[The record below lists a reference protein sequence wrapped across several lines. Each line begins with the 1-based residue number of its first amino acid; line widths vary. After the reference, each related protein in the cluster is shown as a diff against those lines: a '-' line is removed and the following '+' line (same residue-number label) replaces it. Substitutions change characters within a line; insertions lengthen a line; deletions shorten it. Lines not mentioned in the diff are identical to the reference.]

1 MTARSRTTSWAALLL
16 AAALVAAG
24 STAAT
29 AGSTSGGTSV
39 TSATSDGAHLDPDRL
54 GSRTG
59 GPAPRLATN
68 STTSDTEKVQHI
80 TVSWKGTQK
89 YKDYNAS
96 AVVPGIGNVTL
107 VCKPSSTMVRLYA
120 SDRNAE
126 TQMWM
131 AKYETK
137 NDHAV
142 VAVKTAR
149 IYRYADAADDGTG
162 GTGYYSHEGLNQRTP
177 VENYSSGYMDGIIS
191 QRPGRNQPASGAAM
205 KPVTSFQLNWYWNGF
220 DHPED
225 YRSCKI
231 DAVFTTRL
239 DNRLGVNWH
248 GEADAEGN
256 VFQVSTLPAIGDM
269 LIRCETNNDGA
280 GGVQSIA
287 LVPTSK
293 NSSVYVEYVTG
304 EGRVEDHVDGFSSGY
319 DPETGKLGPFPLPR
333 NGMLR
338 LFFTVDGKTRAYIVS
353 SYFVTNNGRNPGLNV
368 CEVAA
373 AAY

>member
-1 MTARSRTTSWAALLL
+1 MTRRSRAACWTALLL
-16 AAALVAAG
+16 VAVLTAAGTGSAAA
-24 STAAT
+24 
-29 AGSTSGGTSV
+29 
-39 TSATSDGAHLDPDRL
+39 GAPTPDPARL

-59 GPAPRLATN
+59 GPAARLPGAAV
-68 STTSDTEKVQHI
+68 TTATEKVQHI

-89 YKDYNAS
+89 VKDYNAS

-107 VCKPSSTMVRLYA
+107 VCKPTSTMVRLYA
-120 SDRNAE
+120 SDRSAE

-162 GTGYYSHEGLNQRTP
+162 GTGYYAHEGLNQTP
-177 VENYSSGYMDGIIS
+177 SIENYSSGYMDGIIS
-191 QRPGRNQPASGAAM
+191 QRPGRNQAAAGAPM

-220 DHPED
+220 DYPDD

-239 DNRLGVNWH
+239 DTRLGVNWH

-256 VFQVSTLPAIGDM
+256 VLQVTTLPSIGDL
-269 LIRCETNNDGA
+269 LIRCETNDDGA
-280 GGVQSIA
+280 GGIQSIA
-287 LVPTSK
+287 LAPTSPD
-293 NSSVYVEYVTG
+293 SSVYVEYVTG
-304 EGRVEDHVDGFSSGY
+304 EGRVEDHVDGFTSGY

-333 NGMLR
+333 NGMMR
-338 LFFTVDGKTRAYIVS
+338 LFFTVDDKTRAYIVS
-353 SYFVTNNGRNPGLNV
+353 SYFVTNNARNPGLNL

>member
-1 MTARSRTTSWAALLL
+1 MTRRSRAVSWTGLLL
-16 AAALVAAG
+16 VAVLTAAG
-24 STAAT
+24 TGASAA
-29 AGSTSGGTSV
+29 G
-39 TSATSDGAHLDPDRL
+39 ATTPDPARL

-59 GPAPRLATN
+59 GPAARLAAGN
-68 STTSDTEKVQHI
+68 VTTATEKVQHI

-89 YKDYNAS
+89 VKDYNAS
-96 AVVPGIGNVTL
+96 AVVPGIGTVTL
-107 VCKPSSTMVRLYA
+107 VCKPTSTMVRLYA

-131 AKYETK
+131 SKYETK
-137 NDHAV
+137 NDHDV

-256 VFQVSTLPAIGDM
+256 VFQVTTLPAIGDM

-304 EGRVEDHVDGFSSGY
+304 EGRVEDHVDGFSNSY
-319 DPETGKLGPFPLPR
+319 DPETKKLGPFLLPR
-333 NGMLR
+333 NGMMR
-338 LFFTVDGKTRAYIVS
+338 LFFTVDDKKRAFIVS
-353 SYFVTNNGRNPGLNV
+353 SYYITNNGRNPGLNV
-368 CEVAA
+368 CEVSA